1 MNINKFTIIS
11 ILFLISASTFSQ
23 SLLWKISGKGLK
35 KPSYLY
41 GTIHIQDKRVFS
53 FEPIVEEKLK
63 ECDAYSMEVL
73 LDELDK
79 ESIQNAMLMKDVT
92 LDKLMSKEDYDFLDK
107 FIKEKT
113 GMSLFLFNKTKPFFI
128 MSQVMQA
135 GMSKDKEMPLDMY
148 FLDLAHKANKKTLGI
163 EKFEEQMAAV
173 DQISLQEQVRM
184 LLESAKDTVK
194 EGDSFDK
201 LLEAYLSENLDQML
215 TLSNDSTMPANFNEA
230 FLTNRNIRMA
240 QQIAKFSKKQT
251 TFNAIGA
258 AHLGGSKGVL
268 ELLRQKGFTVEPVPF
283 KFQDTNPF
291 YDDFRQD

>member
-1 MNINKFTIIS
+1 MNIKKLIITYL
-11 ILFLISASTFSQ
+11 LFIIAIPTFSQ

-53 FEPIVEEKLK
+53 FEPIVNEKLN
-63 ECDAYSMEVL
+63 ECEAYAMEVL

-79 ESIQNAMLMKDVT
+79 ESIQNAMLMKDIT
-92 LDKLMSKEDYDFLDK
+92 LDKLMSKEDYDFLAQ

-135 GMSKDKEMPLDMY
+135 GMSKDKELPLDMY

-194 EGDSFDK
+194 EEDSFDK

-215 TLSNDSTMPANFNEA
+215 KLSNDSTMPANFNDA
-230 FLTNRNIRMA
+230 FLINRNVRMA

-258 AHLGGSKGVL
+258 AHLGGPKGVI
-268 ELLRQKGFTVEPVPF
+268 ELLRQKGFIVEPVPF
-283 KFQDTNPF
+283 KFQDSIKF
-291 YDDFRQD
+291 